1 MAINRGVRIT
11 GEVGGHHVEARS
23 DREPVAAHF
32 SLPVTDP
39 AGIEPRWARH
49 LAGVAAEMGTA
60 VGFTGQLSSD
70 LPVAGLSSS
79 AAVQVAAALMLGHE
93 GSPLERAM
101 LCQAAEHRATGVP
114 CGIMDQ
120 LTITSGIPGHALL
133 IDCHT
138 LDITPHL
145 VPDDVEI
152 VIVHSGQHRELV
164 DSEYAN
170 RRAQCEAAEEVIGPL
185 RVASLDAVEDL
196 DEPVLRALSLIHI

>member
-1 MAINRGVRIT
+1 MTEVSAQRRDVFAPGRVNLIGDHTDYTGGLVFPMAINRGVRIT

-93 GSPLERAM
+93 GSPSNVRCFARLRSIVRPVCRA
-101 LCQAAEHRATGVP
+101 
-114 CGIMDQ
+114 
-120 LTITSGIPGHALL
+120 
-133 IDCHT
+133 
-138 LDITPHL
+138 
-145 VPDDVEI
+145 
-152 VIVHSGQHRELV
+152 
-164 DSEYAN
+164 
-170 RRAQCEAAEEVIGPL
+170 
-185 RVASLDAVEDL
+185 ASWI
-196 DEPVLRALSLIHI
+196 S